1 MQAAND
7 FRQVTNRE
15 DPDMRS
21 VCLERHGFMR
31 FLFRIPIWFLIIYC
45 GLAAWATFAFGEP
58 ALPTALYPVGV
69 TQMEYVDPAGGGR
82 SLNYMLI
89 YPAAPDASATPF
101 KIFLSTKLH
110 LYKDAPIVADGLKHP
125 LIMFSHGAGGNGSG
139 YAWFGEYLASHGY
152 LVAMVYHYRANTFDS
167 SALYVRNRLWQRPR
181 DISLD
186 IAHLLRDKTW
196 GPHIDPNQIG
206 VAGHSQGG
214 FTALWMGGAK
224 VNPDLF
230 RAYQRRWKD
239 NQVVP
244 AYLRE
249 QMRLDAEPAND
260 VRDDR
265 VKAAFAMAPGD
276 IQGFGMDEAGLRQMT
291 IPTYVIVGAADTATP
306 PKENAEFAA
315 KHIPHAQLDVL
326 PGQVS
331 HEIFDNECDQV
342 GRDNYPDA
350 CIDAPGVDRGKLHEY
365 IGNAALKFFDTNLN
379 VQRQG
384 PN

>member
-1 MQAAND
+1 MDDFCQVANRVD
-7 FRQVTNRE
+7 QG
-15 DPDMRS
+15 MRS
-21 VCLERHGFMR
+21 VWSKRDGFTR
-31 FLFRIPIWFLIIYC
+31 LLFRIPAWVVIMYC
-45 GLAAWATFAFGEP
+45 GLVTWSAYALDQA
-58 ALPTALYPVGV
+58 ALPTTSYPVGM
-69 TQMEYVDPAGGGR
+69 TQIEYSDPTQGDR
-82 SLNYMLI
+82 PLNYMLI
-89 YPAAPDASATPF
+89 YPAAPDIAATPF
-101 KIFLSTKLH
+101 KVFLSTKLR
-110 LYKDAPIVADGLKHP
+110 LYKDAPIVSDGLKHP
-125 LIMFSHGAGGNGSG
+125 LVVFSHGAGGNGSG
-139 YAWFGEYLASHGY
+139 YAWFGQYLASHGY

-181 DISLD
+181 DVSLD
-186 IAHLLRDKTW
+186 ITHLLADKTW

-206 VAGHSQGG
+206 AAGHSQGG
-214 FTALWMGGAK
+214 FTALWLGGAK

-230 RAYQRRWKD
+230 VAYQRGWKN

-244 AYLRE
+244 SYLRE
-249 QMRLDAEPAND
+249 QMQLDAEPAVN

-276 IQGFGMDEAGLRQMT
+276 LQGFGMDEAGLRQMT
-291 IPTYVIVGAADTATP
+291 IPAYIVVGAADTATP

-315 KHIPHAQLDVL
+315 KYIPHAKLDVL

-350 CIDAPGVDRGKLHEY
+350 CIDAPGVDRAKLHEY
-365 IGNAALKFFDTNLN
+365 IGNAALKFFDANLE
-379 VQRQG
+379 VKRQK

>member
-1 MQAAND
+1 MDDFCQGANRVD
-7 FRQVTNRE
+7 QG
-15 DPDMRS
+15 MRS
-21 VCLERHGFMR
+21 VWSKRDGFTRH
-31 FLFRIPIWFLIIYC
+31 LFSIPAWVVIMYC
-45 GLAAWATFAFGEP
+45 GLVTWSAYALDQA
-58 ALPTALYPVGV
+58 ALPTTSYPVGM
-69 TQMEYVDPAGGGR
+69 TQIEYSDPTQGDR
-82 SLNYMLI
+82 PLNYMLI
-89 YPAAPDASATPF
+89 YPAAPDIAATPF
-101 KIFLSTKLH
+101 KVFLSTKLR
-110 LYKDAPIVADGLKHP
+110 LYKDAPIVSDGLKHP
-125 LIMFSHGAGGNGSG
+125 LVVFSHGAGGNGSG
-139 YAWFGEYLASHGY
+139 YAWFGQYLASHGY

-181 DISLD
+181 DVSLD
-186 IAHLLRDKTW
+186 ITHLLADKTW

-206 VAGHSQGG
+206 AAGHSQGG
-214 FTALWMGGAK
+214 FTALWLGGAK

-230 RAYQRRWKD
+230 VAYQRGWKN

-244 AYLRE
+244 SYLRE
-249 QMRLDAEPAND
+249 QMQLDAEPAVN

-276 IQGFGMDEAGLRQMT
+276 IQGFGMDEAGLRQMS
-291 IPTYVIVGAADTATP
+291 IPAYIIVGAADTATP

-315 KHIPHAQLDVL
+315 KYIPHAKLDVL

-350 CIDAPGVDRGKLHEY
+350 CIDAPGVDRAKLHEY
-365 IGNAALKFFDTNLN
+365 IGNAALKFFDANLK
-379 VQRQG
+379 VKRQK

>member
-1 MQAAND
+1 VDDFCQVANRVD
-7 FRQVTNRE
+7 QG
-15 DPDMRS
+15 MRS
-21 VCLERHGFMR
+21 VWSKRDGFTR
-31 FLFRIPIWFLIIYC
+31 LLFSIPAWVAIMYC
-45 GLAAWATFAFGEP
+45 GLVTWSAYALDQA
-58 ALPTALYPVGV
+58 ALPTTSYPVGM
-69 TQMEYVDPAGGGR
+69 TQIEYSDPTQGDR
-82 SLNYMLI
+82 PLNYMLI
-89 YPAAPDASATPF
+89 YPAAPDIAATPF
-101 KIFLSTKLH
+101 KVFLSTKLR
-110 LYKDAPIVADGLKHP
+110 LYKDAPIVSDGLKHP
-125 LIMFSHGAGGNGSG
+125 LVVFSHGAGGNGSG
-139 YAWFGEYLASHGY
+139 YAWFGQYLASHGY

-181 DISLD
+181 DVSLD
-186 IAHLLRDKTW
+186 ITHLLADKTW

-206 VAGHSQGG
+206 AAGHSQGG
-214 FTALWMGGAK
+214 FTALWLGGAK

-230 RAYQRRWKD
+230 VAYQRGWKN

-244 AYLRE
+244 SYLRE
-249 QMRLDAEPAND
+249 QMQLDAEPAVN

-291 IPTYVIVGAADTATP
+291 IPAYIIVGAADTATP

-315 KHIPHAQLDVL
+315 KYIPHAKLDVL

-350 CIDAPGVDRGKLHEY
+350 CIDAPGVDRAKLHEY
-365 IGNAALKFFDTNLN
+365 IGNAALKFFDANLE
-379 VQRQG
+379 VKRQK

>member
-1 MQAAND
+1 MDDFCQVANRVD
-7 FRQVTNRE
+7 QG
-15 DPDMRS
+15 MRS
-21 VCLERHGFMR
+21 VWSKRDGFTRH
-31 FLFRIPIWFLIIYC
+31 LFSIPAWVVIMYC
-45 GLAAWATFAFGEP
+45 GLVTWSAHALDQA
-58 ALPTALYPVGV
+58 ALPTTSYPVGM
-69 TQMEYVDPAGGGR
+69 TQIEYSDPTQGDR
-82 SLNYMLI
+82 PLNYMLI
-89 YPAAPDASATPF
+89 YPAAPDIAATPF
-101 KIFLSTKLH
+101 KLFLSTKLR
-110 LYKDAPIVADGLKHP
+110 LYKDAPIVSDGLKHP
-125 LIMFSHGAGGNGSG
+125 LVVFSHGAGGNGSG
-139 YAWFGEYLASHGY
+139 YAWFGQYLASHGY

-181 DISLD
+181 DVSLD
-186 IAHLLRDKTW
+186 ITHLLADKTW

-206 VAGHSQGG
+206 AAGHSQGG
-214 FTALWMGGAK
+214 FTALWLGGAK

-230 RAYQRRWKD
+230 VAYQRGWKN

-244 AYLRE
+244 SYLRE
-249 QMRLDAEPAND
+249 QMQLDAEPAVN

-291 IPTYVIVGAADTATP
+291 VPAYIIVGAADTATP

-315 KHIPHAQLDVL
+315 KYIPHAKLDVL

-350 CIDAPGVDRGKLHEY
+350 CIDAPGVDRAKLHEY
-365 IGNAALKFFDTNLN
+365 IGNAALKFFDANLE
-379 VQRQG
+379 VKRQK